1 MANLAQ
7 RVAAL
12 FSSLCLQKKRGSREI
27 KMRIIQDPRTKT
39 MTLGEDNVTNNM
51 KFWRLP
57 ESCSLKYA
65 RHYRREKEEEKERE
79 KKKSYLKG
87 VRA

>member
-12 FSSLCLQKKRGSREI
+12 FSSLRLQKKRGSREI

-39 MTLGEDNVTNNM
+39 MTLGEGNVTNNM

-57 ESCSLKYA
+57 ESLNTLGIIV
-65 RHYRREKEEEKERE
+65 ERKRKRKGE
-79 KKKSYLKG
+79 KKSYLKG

>member
-12 FSSLCLQKKRGSREI
+12 FSSLRLQTKRKSRN
-27 KMRIIQDPRTKT
+27 QDADNPRPKDEDYDAR
-39 MTLGEDNVTNNM
+39 GEGNVTNNI

-57 ESCSLKYA
+57 ESLNTLGIIV
-65 RHYRREKEEEKERE
+65 ERKRKRKGE
-79 KKKSYLKG
+79 KKVIPEG
-87 VRA
+87 C